1 MDAAAIVTI
10 VTHMQGRSFYSILKA
25 MFSNTFVELKAAKW
39 NLEIDGEAIGRAAM
53 NHDLLVDDV
62 LGIAYESWAWT
73 QKGQAHVIHINGD
86 REGHLTVAFDGGE
99 VQNPVVEME
108 TRIEGDKEQT
118 TLLVHVKF
126 DERHLIFEALL
137 D

>member
-10 VTHMQGRSFYSILKA
+10 VTHMRGRSFYSILKA

-39 NLEIDGEAIGRAAM
+39 SLEIDGEHLGRAAM

-62 LGIAYESWAWT
+62 LGVAYETWSWT

-86 REGHLTVAFDGGE
+86 RDGHMIVAFDGVE
-99 VQNPVVEME
+99 VESPALELE

-118 TLLVHVKF
+118 TLVVHVKF
-126 DERHLIFEALL
+126 EERHFVFEALL